1 MQATTGPR
9 DRSRG
14 RILYIED
21 DAPSRL
27 LVEAVL
33 RVAGFEVIE
42 ATDGLS
48 GIEAALRDQPAL
60 ILLDIGLPDVDGYAV
75 ATILRTFPKLATTPI
90 VALTAYA
97 TQEGDRERTLV
108 AGCDG
113 YLEKPLDVDR
123 FPGQVE
129 EFLRGKRERVVGGG
143 EGAILRELNQR
154 FVCRLLSQLED
165 AKRLHQLVGRRAMQ
179 LESIYRAVHDLT
191 AELGTATLLERL
203 LSGVA
208 RALGAAE
215 LTVELID
222 PPGTRVSARGLPV
235 AGENETTD
243 IEWKVPLVVRD
254 RPLGFIMARYDIV
267 AGGTPEDEHLFK
279 LVANQ
284 VAIAVENARLYEAE
298 QSARAAAEAQRERAA
313 FLADA
318 TGLLGAS
325 LDAATVFETLG
336 RLALPDLA
344 DLSVVD
350 VVEEDGRLRRVSVN
364 AHDPRHQA
372 AAAVLRQA
380 RAHTGAE
387 AIVTVLR
394 SGKSSIVT
402 AAEPLLAALAADVEP
417 RLLGD
422 LALGSA
428 IALPLRAR
436 GRTLGLVTLVRTRTG
451 YTASDVARADDL
463 LFRASLAVDNARLY
477 QEAQHADRRKDEF
490 LVTLA
495 HELRAPLAP
504 ILIATSALGRRR
516 DDDAVD
522 RARTIVERQ
531 VRYQAQLLDD
541 LLDLARIGAGKV
553 ELRMIETDLA
563 GVLADA
569 LVITRPFIEDHD
581 HHLSLSMPPEPVRV
595 VADPTRLQ
603 QVLVNLF
610 VNAVKY
616 TPRGGEISVSVN
628 RGPEGAVIRVRDTGV
643 GIPPHLLPKVFELFV
658 QADVRGSRGSGLG
671 IGLALVRRLVELHGG
686 QVEAHS
692 EGLGHGAEF
701 VVTLPLPLD
710 AKLTRGLADVGP
722 PATHRHVL
730 IVEDDGDT
738 REALRMALELDGHR
752 VETAADGGE
761 GVALALAR
769 RPQIVLVNIVL
780 PGIDGYEVAR
790 RIRGGLGAAV
800 RLVAITG
807 HGRQDDI
814 RRARDA
820 GFDVHLLKPVD
831 AADLARV
838 LGGGLSAA

>member
-1 MQATTGPR
+1 MQATTGPH

-33 RVAGFEVIE
+33 RVAGFEVV
-42 ATDGLS
+42 ATTDGLS
-48 GIEAALRDQPAL
+48 GIEAALREHPAL

-97 TQEGDRERTLV
+97 THEGDRERTLV

-123 FPGQVE
+123 FPAQVE
-129 EFLRGKRERVVGGG
+129 EFLHGKRERVAGTG

-154 FVCRLLSQLED
+154 FVCRLLAQLED

-179 LESIYRAVHDLT
+179 LETIYRAVHDLT

-208 RALGAAE
+208 RALGASELMVE
-215 LTVELID
+215 LTF
-222 PPGTRVSARGLPV
+222 PPGTRVSVRGLPP
-235 AGENETTD
+235 AREGSEATD
-243 IEWKVPLVVRD
+243 VEWKMPLVVRD
-254 RPLGFIMARYDIV
+254 RPLGFITARYEIV

-284 VAIAVENARLYEAE
+284 VAIAVENARLYEGEQTAHAE
-298 QSARAAAEAQRERAA
+298 AEAQRARAA

-325 LDAATVFETLG
+325 LDAATILETLG

-344 DLSVVD
+344 DVSVVD
-350 VVEEDGRLRRVSVN
+350 AVGEDGALRRVSVN
-364 AHDPRHQA
+364 SHDPRHQGA
-372 AAAVLRQA
+372 AAALRQS

-387 AIVTVLR
+387 AIVNVLQ
-394 SGKSSIVT
+394 SGKARIVS
-402 AAEPLLAALAADVEP
+402 AAEPLLAALAADVDR

-422 LALGSA
+422 LCLGAALT
-428 IALPLRAR
+428 LPLRAR
-436 GRTLGLVTLVRTRTG
+436 GRTLGLVTLLRSREG
-451 YTASDVARADDL
+451 YTAADVTRADDL
-463 LFRASLAVDNARLY
+463 VFRAALAVDNARLY
-477 QEAQHADRRKDEF
+477 QEAQDADRRKDEF

-504 ILIATSALGRRR
+504 ILIATSALSRRR

-522 RARTIVERQ
+522 RARAIVERQ

-541 LLDLARIGAGKV
+541 LLDLARIGAGKI
-553 ELRMIETDLA
+553 ELRMIDTDLA

-569 LVITRPFIEDHD
+569 LAITRPLIDDHD
-581 HHLSLSMPPEPVRV
+581 HHLSLSVPLEPVRV
-595 VADPTRLQ
+595 AADPTRLQ
-603 QVLVNLF
+603 QVLVNLL

-616 TPRGGEISVSVN
+616 TPPGGEITIAVS
-628 RGPEGAVIRVRDTGV
+628 RTAEHAVIRVRDTGV
-643 GIPPHLLPKVFELFV
+643 GIPAHLLVRVFELFV
-658 QADVRGSRGSGLG
+658 QGDVRGSRGSGLG

-686 QVEAHS
+686 RVEAHS
-692 EGLGHGAEF
+692 DGLGHGAEF
-701 VVTLPLPLD
+701 VVTLPLPLRV
-710 AKLTRGLADVGP
+710 AAPREAP
-722 PATHRHVL
+722 EATAPTKHRHVL

-752 VETAADGGE
+752 VDIAADGGE
-761 GVALALAR
+761 GVALALGR

-790 RIRGGLGAAV
+790 RIRGGLGDGV

-831 AADLARV
+831 AADLTRV
-838 LGGGLSAA
+838 LGDLPAA